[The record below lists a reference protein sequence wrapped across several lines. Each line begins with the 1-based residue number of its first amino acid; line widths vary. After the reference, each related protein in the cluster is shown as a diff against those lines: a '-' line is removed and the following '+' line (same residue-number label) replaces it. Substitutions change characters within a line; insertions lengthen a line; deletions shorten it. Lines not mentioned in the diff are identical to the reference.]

1 MGPWLTGLMLETQD
15 TTSSRPAERHW
26 WRPLLWTLWTV
37 SVVLVAV
44 SAIVPVLLGVGP
56 DHRGSLVRLFFDVA
70 DERNLPAWWNSG
82 LLLLAAF
89 FCAGVG
95 QLRRRSGADGRAG
108 WLAWWGIAALLGMMS
123 LDEFAGVHEHLD
135 RVWDAVVGDNPLR
148 AYEWLMLG
156 VPLGLAVV
164 VFVWLCSRTLPR
176 ATARLLVGGLLV
188 LFTGALVL
196 EALPL
201 FLDLPRNSVGFV
213 AAYHAEEL
221 FEFIG
226 SSMLVVAPL
235 ASLGVRRSTG
245 GGGLEVDW
253 VPAARMRA
261 DPDRQ
266 AVPMR

>member
-1 MGPWLTGLMLETQD
+1 MGPWFTDLMRNTQE
-15 TTSSRPAERHW
+15 TTSYRSAENDW
-26 WRPLLWTLWTV
+26 WRPLLWTLCAV
-37 SVVLVAV
+37 SVALVAV

-56 DHRGSLVRLFFDVA
+56 GHRGSLVRLFFDVA

-95 QLRRRSGADGRAG
+95 QLRRRCGADGRAG
-108 WLAWWGIAALLGMMS
+108 WLAWWGIAALLGLMS
-123 LDEFAGVHEHLD
+123 LDEFAGFHEHLD
-135 RVWDAVVGDNPLR
+135 RVWDAVVGENPLR

-176 ATARLLVGGLLV
+176 TTARLLMGGLLV

-196 EALPL
+196 EAVPL

-226 SSMLVVAPL
+226 SSMLAVAPL
-235 ASLGVRRSTG
+235 ASLGVRRPTV

-253 VPAARMRA
+253 VPAPRVRT